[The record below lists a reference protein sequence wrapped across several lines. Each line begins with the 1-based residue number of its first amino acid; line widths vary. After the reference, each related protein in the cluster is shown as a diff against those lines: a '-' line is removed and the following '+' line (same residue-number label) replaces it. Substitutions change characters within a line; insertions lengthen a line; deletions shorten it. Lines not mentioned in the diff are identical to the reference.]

1 MPFSL
6 PLAAAIYLTI
16 WWIVLFAVLPL
27 GVRSSEEA
35 EEDLPEGADPGA
47 PASPDLSEKSGDHDG
62 RLGCP
67 LRPAGAFR
75 QGDGVRAARALRGL
89 TGPPP
94 AGS

>member
-47 PASPDLSEKSGDHDG
+47 PASPDLLKK
-62 RLGCP
+62 
-67 LRPAGAFR
+67 AGITTIVSAVLF
-75 QGDGVRAARALRGL
+75 GLLALFAKL
-89 TGPPP
+89 T
-94 AGS
+94 A

>member
-35 EEDLPEGADPGA
+35 DEDLPEGADPGA
-47 PASPDLSEKSGDHDG
+47 PASPDLLKK
-62 RLGCP
+62 
-67 LRPAGAFR
+67 AGITTVVSAVLFSLL
-75 QGDGVRAARALRGL
+75 ALFAKV
-89 TGPPP
+89 T
-94 AGS
+94 A

>member
-35 EEDLPEGADPGA
+35 EEELPEGADPGA
-47 PASPDLSEKSGDHDG
+47 PASPDLLKQ
-62 RLGCP
+62 
-67 LRPAGAFR
+67 AGITTVVSAVLF
-75 QGDGVRAARALRGL
+75 GL
-89 TGPPP
+89 LVLFAKLT
-94 AGS
+94 A

>member
-35 EEDLPEGADPGA
+35 EEELPEGADPGA
-47 PASPDLSEKSGDHDG
+47 PASPDLLKKAAITTVVS
-62 RLGCP
+62 
-67 LRPAGAFR
+67 AIIFGA
-75 QGDGVRAARALRGL
+75 VALFAKL
-89 TGPPP
+89 T
-94 AGS
+94 A

>member
-35 EEDLPEGADPGA
+35 DEDLPEGADPGA
-47 PASPDLSEKSGDHDG
+47 PASPDLLKK
-62 RLGCP
+62 
-67 LRPAGAFR
+67 AGITTVVSAVLFLLL
-75 QGDGVRAARALRGL
+75 ALFAKV
-89 TGPPP
+89 T
-94 AGS
+94 A

>member
-35 EEDLPEGADPGA
+35 DEDLPEGA
-47 PASPDLSEKSGDHDG
+47 LEKSRDHDR

-67 LRPAGAFR
+67 LQPAGAFR
-75 QGDGVRAARALRGL
+75 QGDGVRRARPPGVDRPAARR
-89 TGPPP
+89 
-94 AGS
+94 

>member
-35 EEDLPEGADPGA
+35 GQERPEGADPGA
-47 PASPDLSEKSGDHDG
+47 PAAPQLLKK
-62 RLGCP
+62 
-67 LRPAGAFR
+67 
-75 QGDGVRAARALRGL
+75 AAITTVIAAVVFGIVALI
-89 TGPPP
+89 
-94 AGS
+94 AKFMA

>member
-27 GVRSSEEA
+27 GIRSSEEA

-47 PASPDLSEKSGDHDG
+47 PASPDLLKK
-62 RLGCP
+62 
-67 LRPAGAFR
+67 AGITTVVSAVLF
-75 QGDGVRAARALRGL
+75 GLLALFAKV
-89 TGPPP
+89 T
-94 AGS
+94 A

>member
-47 PASPDLSEKSGDHDG
+47 PASHDLLKK
-62 RLGCP
+62 
-67 LRPAGAFR
+67 AGITTVVSAVLF
-75 QGDGVRAARALRGL
+75 GL
-89 TGPPP
+89 LVLFAKLT
-94 AGS
+94 A

>member
-35 EEDLPEGADPGA
+35 EEELPEGADRGA
-47 PASPDLSEKSGDHDG
+47 PASPDLLKKAAITTAVSAI
-62 RLGCP
+62 LF
-67 LRPAGAFR
+67 GA
-75 QGDGVRAARALRGL
+75 VALFAKM
-89 TGPPP
+89 TE
-94 AGS
+94 

>member
-35 EEDLPEGADPGA
+35 EEELPEGADPGA
-47 PASPDLSEKSGDHDG
+47 PASPDLLKK
-62 RLGCP
+62 
-67 LRPAGAFR
+67 AGITTVVSAVLF
-75 QGDGVRAARALRGL
+75 GLLALFAKL
-89 TGPPP
+89 TT
-94 AGS
+94 

>member
-1 MPFSL
+1 MPFSW

-47 PASPDLSEKSGDHDG
+47 PASPDLLKK
-62 RLGCP
+62 
-67 LRPAGAFR
+67 AGITTVVSAVLF
-75 QGDGVRAARALRGL
+75 GL
-89 TGPPP
+89 LVLFAKVT
-94 AGS
+94 A

>member
-27 GVRSSEEA
+27 GVRSAEEA

-47 PASPDLSEKSGDHDG
+47 PASPDLLKK
-62 RLGCP
+62 
-67 LRPAGAFR
+67 AGITTVVSAVVF
-75 QGDGVRAARALRGL
+75 GL
-89 TGPPP
+89 VVLFAKVTG
-94 AGS
+94 

>member
-35 EEDLPEGADPGA
+35 EEELPEGADPGA
-47 PASPDLSEKSGDHDG
+47 PAAPDL
-62 RLGCP
+62 
-67 LRPAGAFR
+67 LRKAGITT
-75 QGDGVRAARALRGL
+75 VVSALLFGL
-89 TGPPP
+89 VVVF
-94 AGS
+94 AKVMQ

>member
-35 EEDLPEGADPGA
+35 EEDLLEGADPGA
-47 PASPDLSEKSGDHDG
+47 PASPDLLKK
-62 RLGCP
+62 
-67 LRPAGAFR
+67 AGITTVVSAVLF
-75 QGDGVRAARALRGL
+75 GL
-89 TGPPP
+89 LVLFAKLT
-94 AGS
+94 A

>member
-47 PASPDLSEKSGDHDG
+47 PASPDLLKK
-62 RLGCP
+62 
-67 LRPAGAFR
+67 AGITTVLSAVLF
-75 QGDGVRAARALRGL
+75 GLLALFAKV
-89 TGPPP
+89 T
-94 AGS
+94 A

>member
-47 PASPDLSEKSGDHDG
+47 PASPELLKK
-62 RLGCP
+62 
-67 LRPAGAFR
+67 AGITTVVSAVLF
-75 QGDGVRAARALRGL
+75 GL
-89 TGPPP
+89 LVLFAKVT
-94 AGS
+94 A

>member
-47 PASPDLSEKSGDHDG
+47 PASPDLLKK
-62 RLGCP
+62 
-67 LRPAGAFR
+67 AGITTMVSAVLF
-75 QGDGVRAARALRGL
+75 GL
-89 TGPPP
+89 LVLFAKVT
-94 AGS
+94 A

>member
-35 EEDLPEGADPGA
+35 EEELPEGADRGA
-47 PASPDLSEKSGDHDG
+47 PASPDLLKKAAITTVVS
-62 RLGCP
+62 
-67 LRPAGAFR
+67 AIIFGA
-75 QGDGVRAARALRGL
+75 VALFAKL
-89 TGPPP
+89 T
-94 AGS
+94 A

>member
-35 EEDLPEGADPGA
+35 DEDLPEGADPGA
-47 PASPDLSEKSGDHDG
+47 PASPDLLKK
-62 RLGCP
+62 
-67 LRPAGAFR
+67 AGITTVVSAVLF
-75 QGDGVRAARALRGL
+75 GL
-89 TGPPP
+89 LVLFAKVT
-94 AGS
+94 A